1 MPKNMPSKRLAA
13 WSALLVIVALVVAA
27 CGDTFVNESKD
38 KDDFSLGGDSQVAG
52 LTATPTAA
60 RPPTPT
66 GLVVSDGEGEGE
78 NGGEQP
84 TTPSSAGHPG
94 SALFIQR
101 GCGAC
106 HTIDTLAGAG
116 GNIGPDLT
124 QVGGRAGDR
133 VTGLSGEEYLRQSIE
148 DPGAFIVP
156 SFSPLMPGGLV
167 SGSDLDTVVEYLL
180 TLQ

>member
-1 MPKNMPSKRLAA
+1 MPKNIPSKRLAA
-13 WSALLVIVALVVAA
+13 WSTLLVIVALVVAA

-38 KDDFSLGGDSQVAG
+38 KDNFSLGGDSQVVG

-66 GLVVSDGEGEGE
+66 GLAVSAGEGEGE

-84 TTPSSAGHPG
+84 ATSPPVRHPG
-94 SALFIQR
+94 SALFIQS
-101 GCGAC
+101 GCATC
-106 HTIDTLAGAG
+106 HTIDTLD
-116 GNIGPDLT
+116 GPSGTLGPNLT
-124 QVGGRAGDR
+124 QVGGRAGER
-133 VTGLSGEEYLRQSIE
+133 IAGLSGEEYLRQSIE

-156 SFSPLMPGGLV
+156 SFSPLMPAGLV
-167 SGSDLDTVVEYLL
+167 SGSDLNTVVEYLL